1 MSGCNNGLPNCI
13 TPLPMDA
20 SGKMS
25 DYEFL
30 CWIQTNMANLL
41 KEYGELSAAWKA
53 LQEWVT
59 NYFDNLDVQ
68 QEINNK
74 IDAMVQSGE
83 MDDIIN
89 ENLFS
94 SLDERIASNKQDID
108 NLSST
113 AITNTSTNY
122 VGMGQLTQE
131 VKEALTGGSTAVVGA
146 NAVGTNN
153 ITDYAVTLNKIDGS
167 QVSPCLN
174 INGRSKVDL
183 NTVAGTIT
191 FSSGSGF
198 IMAYGNKIVSFDS
211 PVVLNYDG
219 SSPMFIKYNVAT
231 NVIALS
237 SSSIAT
243 GESLIGFINTNWT
256 IGLTSDVPVYYNGY
270 LIDGSISINPSVD
283 NLININTTTNVL
295 TFYNANGY
303 TILYNNRYITI
314 RTSQIALVNGTN
326 NLYYNASNNII
337 STSGDKYI
345 GSVFYNI
352 STKTVYPNLIDDV
365 MIQVNG
371 NRLCETKYNGIAC
384 INLGQVIFD
393 FVNGRISFPSSM
405 ILKAQGMRININE
418 QPVLN
423 CDTST
428 WGAIVFNTNS
438 NLFEMSYTSD
448 NIDPFKIIC
457 GYAYPLKNI
466 GCFYYNDYRIITQ
479 GDALNYSNR
488 PAIAMF
494 GDSITAG
501 SGAGT
506 PYCTY
511 LALKGRVTVLNYGI
525 GGTCYSV
532 TRDTSISTLVGQGD
546 TNPGTR
552 MNMPAINAFP
562 AYITSIIN
570 NISTDTVGI
579 MGGTNDFGLNV
590 PIDTFITNVN
600 SAIDILLSNGKLP
613 LIFSPMPRVQQTN
626 SLNLKLIDYV
636 NAMKTCCE
644 NYNVPFI
651 DMYNGIGFYPQNSG
665 NYDKFFS
672 DDIHPNNNG
681 HLIIGAMVQAA
692 YFKHR
697 GV

>member
-1 MSGCNNGLPNCI
+1 MSNCNNGLFNCI

-30 CWIQTNMANLL
+30 CWIQTNMRNLIQ
-41 KEYGELSAAWKA
+41 EVGEMEAAWKA

-59 NYFDNLDVQ
+59 NYFNNLDVQ

-74 IDAMVQSGE
+74 IDEMVQSGE
-83 MDDIIN
+83 MDEIIN

-108 NLSST
+108 NLSNS
-113 AITNTSTNY
+113 AITKTSTDY

-153 ITDYAVTLNKIDGS
+153 IVDYAVTLDKVDGS
-167 QVSPCLN
+167 QISPCLN
-174 INGRSKVDL
+174 INGNSKVDL
-183 NTVAGTIT
+183 NTEAGTIT
-191 FSSGSGF
+191 FSSATGF
-198 IMAYGNKIVSFDS
+198 IMSYGNKIVTFDS
-211 PVVLNYDG
+211 PVVLNYDD
-219 SSPMFIKYNVAT
+219 SSAMFIKYDVAS
-231 NVIALS
+231 NIIKLS
-237 SSSIAT
+237 TSSLIT

-256 IGLTSDVPVYYNGY
+256 IGLTSDIPVYRDGY
-270 LIDGSISINPSVD
+270 LIDGSISINPSVG
-283 NLININTTTNVL
+283 NLININTKTNAL
-295 TFYNANGY
+295 TFYNASGY
-303 TILYNNRYITI
+303 VILYNNRYITI
-314 RTSQIALVNGTN
+314 NTSQIALVNGTN
-326 NLYYNASNNII
+326 NLYYDASSNKI

-345 GSVFYNI
+345 GNVFYNI

-365 MIQVNG
+365 TIQVDG
-371 NRLCETKYNGIAC
+371 NRLCESKYNGIAC
-384 INLGQVIFD
+384 INTGQVIFD
-393 FVNGRISFPSSM
+393 FVNGTISFPQSM
-405 ILKAQGMRININE
+405 ILKAQGLRINVNN
-418 QPVLN
+418 QPELE
-423 CDTST
+423 CGIDTF
-428 WGAIVFNTNS
+428 GAIVFNTNT
-438 NLFEMSYTSD
+438 NFFEMSYASAK
-448 NIDPFKIIC
+448 IDPFKIIC
-457 GYAYPLKNI
+457 GYAFPLRNI
-466 GCFYYNDYRIITQ
+466 GCFYYNSYRIITQ
-479 GDALNYSNR
+479 GDASNYSNR

-532 TRDTSISTLVGQGD
+532 TRDTTISTLVGQGD

-562 AYITSIIN
+562 AYITSVIN

-590 PIDTFITNVN
+590 PIDTFTTNVN
-600 SAIDILLSNGKLP
+600 SAIDILLSNRKLP

-651 DMYNGIGFYPQNSG
+651 DMYNGIGFYPQNAG
-665 NYDKFFS
+665 NYAKFFN

-681 HLIIGAMVQAA
+681 HLIIGAMVQSA